1 MKMLVLI
8 GPEGREE
15 DLRRLI
21 ASHEIHSYSEFRGVI
36 GEGTTGRRLGTPL
49 FPGKSVM
56 VFTVVEDPKLQELR
70 AAIDEFRARLYPGE
84 GVRAFVLP
92 VEEMLG

>member
-15 DLRRLI
+15 DLRALI
-21 ASHEIHSYSEFRGVI
+21 TRHEVHAYSEFRNIV
-36 GEGTTGRRLGTPL
+36 GEGATGAHLGTPV
-49 FPGKSVM
+49 FPGRSVM
-56 VFTVVEDPKLQELR
+56 IFTVVEDPKLDELR
-70 AAIDEFRARLYPGE
+70 GAIDTFRRTLYPGE

-92 VEEMLG
+92 VEGRL

>member
-15 DLRRLI
+15 DLRHLI
-21 ASHEIHSYSEFRGVI
+21 ARHEVHAYSEFRGVI
-36 GEGTTGRRLGTPL
+36 GEGATGRRLDTPV

-56 VFTVVEDPKLQELR
+56 IFTVVGNPKLEELR
-70 AAIDEFRARLYPGE
+70 AAVEAFRRTLYPAE
-84 GVRAFVLP
+84 SVRAFVLP
-92 VEEMLG
+92 VEEMI

>member
-1 MKMLVLI
+1 MKMLVII

-21 ASHEIHSYSEFRGVI
+21 ENHEVHAYSEFRGII
-36 GEGTTGRRLGTPL
+36 GAGITGRHLGTPV

-56 VFTVVEDPKLQELR
+56 IFTVVQDPKLKELR
-70 AAIDEFRARLYPGE
+70 EAVEAFRKTLYPEE

-92 VEEMLG
+92 VEEMM

>member
-21 ASHEIHSYSEFRGVI
+21 ENHEVHAYSEFRGVI
-36 GEGTTGRRLGTPL
+36 GEGATGRRMGTPV

-56 VFTVVEDPKLQELR
+56 IFTVVEDPKLEELR
-70 AAIDEFRARLYPGE
+70 AAVEAFRGTLYPQE

-92 VEEMLG
+92 VEEMI

>member
-8 GPEGREE
+8 GPEGRED

-21 ASHEIHSYSEFRGVI
+21 EIHEVHAYSEFRGVI
-36 GEGTTGRRLGTPL
+36 GEGATGRKLGTPV

-56 VFTVVEDPKLQELR
+56 IFTVVQNPKLEELR
-70 AAIDEFRARLYPGE
+70 AAVEAFRRTLYPEE

-92 VEEMLG
+92 VEELI

>member
-21 ASHEIHSYSEFRGVI
+21 ENHEVHAYSEFRGVM
-36 GEGTTGRRLGTPL
+36 GEGATGRRMGTPV
-49 FPGKSVM
+49 FPGQSVM
-56 VFTVVEDPKLQELR
+56 VFTVVQDPKLTELR
-70 AAIDEFRARLYPGE
+70 AAVEAFRQTLYPEE

-92 VEEMLG
+92 VEETL

>member
-1 MKMLVLI
+1 MKMLVLV
-8 GPEGREE
+8 GPEGRED

-21 ASHEIHSYSEFRGVI
+21 ENHEVHAYSEFRGVL
-36 GEGTTGRRLGTPL
+36 GKGATGRHMGTPV

-56 VFTVVEDPKLQELR
+56 VFTVVQDPKLKELR
-70 AAIDEFRARLYPGE
+70 AAVEAFRKTLYPEE

-92 VEEMLG
+92 VEEML